1 MRAGSVRLS
10 AWSKPAACN
19 VAARMPTCILT
30 CQLLH
35 ARFHLHKRS
44 AWWHAQLLPIL
55 NLYMARNKNLGDAI
69 DYAQRE
75 ATCLGELVAA
85 ALALLERTGGPDA
98 FINIKYMVPTYEST
112 LR

>member
-1 MRAGSVRLS
+1 MCPDIPAAARLHLS
-10 AWSKPAACN
+10 ARN
-19 VAARMPTCILT
+19 
-30 CQLLH
+30 
-35 ARFHLHKRS
+35 S
-44 AWWHAQLLPIL
+44 AWRHAQLLPIL
-55 NLYMARNKNLGDAI
+55 NLYKARNKNLSDAI